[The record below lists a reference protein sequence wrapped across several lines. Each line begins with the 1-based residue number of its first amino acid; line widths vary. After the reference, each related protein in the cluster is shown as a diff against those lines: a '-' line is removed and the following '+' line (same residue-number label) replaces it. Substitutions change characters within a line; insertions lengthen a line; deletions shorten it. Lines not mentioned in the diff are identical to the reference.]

1 MTNLDNN
8 EYQLNSNENQST
20 LGNRAGSMN
29 VILNSIEGLD
39 GINAHPSQQRV
50 IDAYKVKNNNS
61 LNIRNKSTKKSLQLL
76 QQA

>member
-1 MTNLDNN
+1 
-8 EYQLNSNENQST
+8 
-20 LGNRAGSMN
+20 MN